1 MAENKQKLNPEKTHL
16 MLLGTD
22 KRLQLSPEKLQVTL
36 GNVLIQE
43 TQDSNEL
50 LLGCWIQSNLKWG
63 KHVREITGKLKSRL
77 VALRHLKYVL
87 PFLQRKIL
95 AEGIVNSVL
104 SYCLPLYGGCNIGE
118 IKDLQILQNKSARIV
133 CHAPRLACRRDMF
146 LYLDWL
152 TVNQMIRY
160 LTLIAVYRVKKTR
173 EPEYFDET
181 FRIENQRGNII
192 VPNTRLSLAKSS
204 FKIRG
209 MEDWNLLPST
219 VKQLDN
225 LGSFKMALRTWIKEN
240 TPQFLD

>member
-1 MAENKQKLNPEKTHL
+1 
-16 MLLGTD
+16 
-22 KRLQLSPEKLQVTL
+22 
-36 GNVLIQE
+36 
-43 TQDSNEL
+43 
-50 LLGCWIQSNLKWG
+50 
-63 KHVREITGKLKSRL
+63 
-77 VALRHLKYVL
+77 
-87 PFLQRKIL
+87 
-95 AEGIVNSVL
+95 
-104 SYCLPLYGGCNIGE
+104 
-118 IKDLQILQNKSARIV
+118 
-133 CHAPRLACRRDMF
+133 
-146 LYLDWL
+146 
-152 TVNQMIRY
+152 MIRY